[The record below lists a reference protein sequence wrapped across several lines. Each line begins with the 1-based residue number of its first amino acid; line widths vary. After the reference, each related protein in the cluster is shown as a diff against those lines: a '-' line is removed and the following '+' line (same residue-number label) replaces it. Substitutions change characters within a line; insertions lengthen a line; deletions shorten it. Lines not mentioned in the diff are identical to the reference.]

1 MTCARGAAL
10 VILVVCNA
18 TPPASGSATLSL
30 GWNQI
35 DVHDSAARQDDPPNA
50 PRVQILSPNDDAYL
64 SGPTLL
70 RARVDPPGAASSI
83 VFYVD
88 GRQVC
93 ELMKLPFECDWD
105 AGPIIAEH
113 Q

>member
-10 VILVVCNA
+10 FILVVCNA
-18 TPPASGSATLSL
+18 TPPGSGSATHSRL
-30 GWNQI
+30 GWGQI
-35 DVHDSAARQDDPPNA
+35 GEARQDDPPNV

-93 ELMKLPFECDWD
+93 ELMKLPFECDW
-105 AGPIIAEH
+105 
-113 Q
+113 